1 MCGFATLTMSKEMKF
16 FKPKL
21 VHLFAWLGSCI
32 VPKNALIFFER
43 KTVLQNKQVL
53 RKKEL
58 PQFQVLIIETCKIFW
73 FCNSCQ
79 FDIIA
84 EMEDEFFPKSLSLM
98 CNLTFN
104 PHIYILHG
112 NSFCKRHI
120 LTTIEFTNLF
130 SKPNITILLIQ
141 KLTHHHGVKKRVL
154 QKW

>member
-1 MCGFATLTMSKEMKF
+1 MTWFLHCSQKCT
-16 FKPKL
+16 
-21 VHLFAWLGSCI
+21 
-32 VPKNALIFFER
+32 NFFER

-53 RKKEL
+53 GKKEL
-58 PQFQVLIIETCKIFW
+58 PQSQVLIIETCKIFW

-130 SKPNITILLIQ
+130 SKPNTTILLIQ
-141 KLTHHHGVKKRVL
+141 KLTHHHGIKNGFCKNDTITTSRDTP
-154 QKW
+154 

>member
-120 LTTIEFTNLF
+120 KHENR
-130 SKPNITILLIQ
+130 LLVLINVCHF
-141 KLTHHHGVKKRVL
+141 HHLLLLLLLLLLLSVA
-154 QKW
+154 QIM